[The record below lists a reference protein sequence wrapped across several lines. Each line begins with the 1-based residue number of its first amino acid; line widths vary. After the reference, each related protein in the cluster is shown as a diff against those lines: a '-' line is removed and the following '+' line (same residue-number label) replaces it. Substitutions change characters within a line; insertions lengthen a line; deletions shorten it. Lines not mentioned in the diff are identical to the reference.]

1 MNRWIW
7 IGTAIVVVLFIY
19 LTRGVMLPFMAGLA
33 IAYFLD
39 PVTDMLED
47 RKVPRGA
54 ATAIVLV
61 GFFTLIVGVILAF
74 WPIVQAQIGAIADT
88 LPKTL
93 ASLRPWLNETLTSLS
108 TRFGVDLGSDV
119 ESMLAGFSDEI
130 LSKIKDGA
138 SGVLKGGLA
147 LFNILTLVLIS
158 PVVAFYL
165 LRDWDLLVAKLN
177 GWLPPSGAEIVRDQF
192 KKIDTVLAGFV
203 RGQLL
208 VSTTMGVLYGVGW
221 SLAGLDF
228 GVVLGVL
235 AGVMSFVPF
244 VGALFAA
251 IVAVAIAI
259 GQWGFDPA
267 QIGLVALVFL
277 VVQVIEGAFLTPRL
291 VGERVGLHPVWV
303 LFAVFAGG
311 EVMGFLGVLIAVPAA
326 AAMAVLVRYWIERY
340 LEHYDITESSPPVTA
355 GGSFEA
361 DLSADTDDDKNKSER
376 VKSEGNVTDT
386 A

>member
-1 MNRWIW
+1 MNKWVWI
-7 IGTAIVVVLFIY
+7 ASALMLCLFVY

-39 PVTDMLED
+39 PVTDMLEA

-54 ATAIVLV
+54 ATALVLA
-61 GFFTLIVGVILAF
+61 GFFTLITGVLLAF
-74 WPIVQAQIGAIADT
+74 WPIVQAQIGSVAET
-88 LPKTL
+88 LPKTI
-93 ASLRPWLNETLTSLS
+93 ANLRPWLNDTLTSLS
-108 TRFGVDLGSDV
+108 NGFGVDLGGDV
-119 ESMLAGFSDEI
+119 ESLLAGFSDEI
-130 LSKIKDGA
+130 LGKVKDGA
-138 SGVLKGGLA
+138 AGLLKGSLA

-165 LRDWDLLVAKLN
+165 LRDWDLLVAKVD
-177 GWLPPSGAEIVRDQF
+177 GWLPPQAAATVREQF
-192 KKIDTVLAGFV
+192 TKIDTVLAGFV

-221 SLAGLDF
+221 SLAGLEF

-251 IVAVAIAI
+251 AVAIAIAI
-259 GQWGFDPA
+259 GQWGFDPT

-326 AAMAVLVRYWIERY
+326 AAIAVLVRYWIERY
-340 LEHYDITESSPPVTA
+340 LEHYDIAPEKTSETSDAIETVNDENAELVESEDSESSV
-355 GGSFEA
+355 
-361 DLSADTDDDKNKSER
+361 ADT
-376 VKSEGNVTDT
+376 

>member
-1 MNRWIW
+1 MNKWVWIASAL
-7 IGTAIVVVLFIY
+7 TLCLFVY

-39 PVTDMLED
+39 PVTDVLEA

-54 ATAIVLV
+54 ATAIVLA
-61 GFFTLIVGVILAF
+61 GFFTLITGVLLAF
-74 WPIVQAQIGAIADT
+74 WPILQAQIGSIAET
-88 LPKTL
+88 LPKTI
-93 ASLRPWLNETLTSLS
+93 ANLRPWLNETLTSLS
-108 TRFGVDLGSDV
+108 NGFGVDLGNDV
-119 ESMLAGFSDEI
+119 ESILASFSDEI
-130 LSKIKDGA
+130 LGKVKDGA
-138 SGVLKGGLA
+138 AGLLKGGLA

-165 LRDWDLLVAKLN
+165 LRDWDLLVAKVD
-177 GWLPPSGAEIVRDQF
+177 GWLPPQGAAVVREQF
-192 KKIDTVLAGFV
+192 QKIDTVLAGFV

-208 VSTTMGVLYGVGW
+208 VSTTMGILYGVGW
-221 SLAGLDF
+221 SLAGLEF

-251 IVAVAIAI
+251 AVAIAIAI
-259 GQWGFDPA
+259 GQWGFDPT

-277 VVQVIEGAFLTPRL
+277 VVQIIEGAFLTPRL

-326 AAMAVLVRYWIERY
+326 AAIAVLVRFWIERY
-340 LEHYDITESSPPVTA
+340 LEHYDIAPDDAADAENSAPEIMEDQGAPSDLVES
-355 GGSFEA
+355 E
-361 DLSADTDDDKNKSER
+361 KSED
-376 VKSEGNVTDT
+376 SVTDT
-386 A
+386 T